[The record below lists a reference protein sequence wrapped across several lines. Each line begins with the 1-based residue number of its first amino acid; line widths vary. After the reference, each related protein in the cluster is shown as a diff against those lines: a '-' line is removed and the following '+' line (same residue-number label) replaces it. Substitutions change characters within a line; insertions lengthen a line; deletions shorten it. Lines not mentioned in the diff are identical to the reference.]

1 MTHADDRNLLRLTH
15 RGDDHAARELWA
27 RWGGLLRSYARSIV
41 PHAADDV
48 VQRTLCRMME
58 CRAGEIAAVEDVRAW
73 LVTLT
78 RREAITY
85 QRAERRERTRTARPR
100 PISASAR
107 RSETSELE
115 VAMASLPRMLREV
128 VVLKHASGM
137 TFEQIADAL
146 GANRHTVAWRYSR
159 GLELLR
165 RVLCLTDLSEPS
177 EVVHAAR

>member
-1 MTHADDRNLLRLTH
+1 MTHADDRILLRLTH

-58 CRAGEIAAVEDVRAW
+58 CRGGEIAAVVDVRAW

-85 QRAERRERTRTARPR
+85 RRSERRARVRDAQPR
-100 PISASAR
+100 PIPSPAR
-107 RSETSELE
+107 RSEASELD

-128 VVLKHASGM
+128 VTLKHASGM
-137 TFEQIADAL
+137 TFEQITDAL

-165 RVLCLTDLSEPS
+165 RRMGVTAVSEPI